1 MDTCLKW
8 TDFYALSVYFT
19 YVRQTT
25 PFFHRK
31 RKRKGW
37 ITKKTIIFFKKKLFI
52 FKTKIVH
59 FLHFKAFSSIII
71 FMRCNAFLSHSFAAS
86 FPTKIIS
93 ICISNLILIPLFIFV
108 PATLQLAYDVGKRR
122 NLFNVLLRKRDTCP
136 TTSSRLN

>member
-37 ITKKTIIFFKKKLFI
+37 ITKKTIIFLK
-52 FKTKIVH
+52 KIVH
-59 FLHFKAFSSIII
+59 FLHFKAYSLIII
-71 FMRCNAFLSHSFAAS
+71 FMWCNAFLSHSFAAS

-93 ICISNLILIPLFIFV
+93 ICISSLILIPLFILV